1 MKMRPPKTK
10 ARMLMRRPDLL
21 IKMRGHAEKIFR
33 AAVRSVDPYEAV
45 KRHVN
50 LHGEQLI
57 VGRGERERIELDLR
71 RFKNIYVI
79 GGGKATAP
87 MAKAIEDVL
96 GGRIRR
102 GLINV
107 KYGFTEK
114 LRYTETT
121 EAGHPL
127 PDAMGVKGTKKIL
140 DLLRESKEE
149 DLVISLISGGGSAL
163 LPQPADQ
170 ISLEEKQA
178 LTRSLLSCGA
188 TIGEVN
194 AIRKHISLSKGGQMA
209 RLAYPA
215 TTLNLIL
222 SDVIGDRMDVIA
234 SGPFVPDSSTFE
246 EALKIIGRYRLEEIP
261 ISITS
266 YLNQGAAKKIPE
278 CPKEGDP
285 IFEKVYHFIIGSNLL
300 ALEGAAKEGA
310 RLGYRSLILSS
321 MIEGET
327 REVAKVHTAIIKEMI
342 ASGQPVPPPA
352 CVISGGETT
361 VTLRGKGIGGR
372 NQEFCLAA
380 ALDIQALPLRVVALS
395 GGTDGNDG
403 LTEAAGAIID
413 PLTCK
418 IGKEMGLDALEYLDN
433 NDSHSFFERVGELLV
448 TGPTNTNVMDVRVML
463 VCGSK

>member
-1 MKMRPPKTK
+1 
-10 ARMLMRRPDLL
+10 MRRPELL
-21 IKMRGHAEKIFR
+21 VKMRGDAEKIFR
-33 AAVRSVDPYEAV
+33 AAVASVDPYEAV

-50 LHGEQLI
+50 RHGEKLG
-57 VGRGERERIELDLR
+57 VRGGRGGRIELDLR
-71 RFKNIYVI
+71 RFENIYLV

-87 MAKAIEDVL
+87 MAKAMEDLL

-114 LRYTETT
+114 LRYTKTT
-121 EAGHPL
+121 EAGHPM
-127 PDAMGVKGTKKIL
+127 PDEMGVKGTKKIL
-140 DLLRESKEE
+140 DLLREAKEK

-178 LTRSLLSCGA
+178 LTRSMLSCGA
-188 TIGEVN
+188 TIGEIN
-194 AIRKHISLSKGGQMA
+194 AVRKHISFSKGGQMA

-215 TTLNLIL
+215 TTLNLML
-222 SDVIGDRMDVIA
+222 SDVIGDRFDVIA

-246 EALKIIGRYRLEEIP
+246 EALRVIDKYHLEEVPSCIR
-261 ISITS
+261 SH
-266 YLNQGAAKKIPE
+266 LRRGAAKEISE
-278 CPKEGDP
+278 TPKEGDRV
-285 IFEKVYHFIIGSNLL
+285 FEKVHHFIIGSNRL

-310 RLGYRSLILSS
+310 RLGYKPLILSS
-321 MIEGET
+321 MIEGDT
-327 REVAKVHTAIIKEMI
+327 REVAKVHTAIIKEVV

-352 CVISGGETT
+352 CLISGGETT

-380 ALDIQALPLRVVALS
+380 ALEIQDLPLRVVALS
-395 GGTDGNDG
+395 AGTDGNDG
-403 LTEAAGAIID
+403 PTEAAGAIID

-418 IGKEMGLDALEYLDN
+418 MGKEIGADALDYLED
-433 NDSHSFFERVGELLV
+433 NDSYSFFERVGELLV

-463 VCGSK
+463 VCAPPSIS

>member
-1 MKMRPPKTK
+1 MS
-10 ARMLMRRPDLL
+10 MRRPELL
-21 IKMRGHAEKIFR
+21 SKMREDAERIFR
-33 AAVRSVDPYEAV
+33 AAVRSVDPHEAV
-45 KRHVN
+45 KRHVDLN
-50 LHGEQLI
+50 GEKLI
-57 VGRGERERIELDLR
+57 VGRGERERIELDLK
-71 RFKNIYVI
+71 RFENIYVI

-127 PDAMGVKGTKKIL
+127 PDEMGVKGTKKIL

-163 LPQPADQ
+163 LPQPADH

-209 RLAYPA
+209 RFAHPA

-234 SGPFVPDSSTFE
+234 SGPFVPDSSTFG
-246 EALKIIGRYRLEEIP
+246 EALQIIDRYHLEEIP
-261 ISITS
+261 ESIRS

-278 CPKEGDP
+278 SPKEGDP
-285 IFEKVYHFIIGSNLL
+285 IFEKVYHFVIGSNLL

-321 MIEGET
+321 MVEGET
-327 REVAKVHTAIIKEMI
+327 REVAKVHTAIIKEMV
-342 ASGQPVPPPA
+342 ASGQPIPPPA

-380 ALDIQALPLRVVALS
+380 ALDIQDLPLSVVVLS

-403 LTEAAGAIID
+403 PTEAAGAIID

-418 IGKEMGLDALEYLDN
+418 TGKEMGLDALDYLDN
-433 NDSHSFFERVGELLV
+433 NDSYSFFDRVGELLV